1 MILLLNQKNDET
13 KADYFWRLYNGR
25 ENGVYDLT
33 YGELIN
39 LVFGLDLSADEA
51 RKRYY
56 GMRMLSEIMDEAPNK
71 TPISQE
77 DLIQLRDERNALN
90 NERRIN
96 ARDKRF
102 QEKLIEAVK
111 SIPSISFLSADK
123 DDDRND
129 DVSMRDI
136 SMRGMSMRD
145 MVIQLSDWHYGIQVD
160 NDYNTYNI
168 DIAEERLRRFVEVFA
183 KEEMKIKPKQIHVVF
198 QGDLISGNIH
208 NTLRLQNQEDLVDQI
223 SGVAN
228 LAIKTLLDISKNTY
242 APILA
247 YFVSGNHDRVTPKKE
262 DSLSGE
268 DYVKLVRWIVE
279 SAFNCSPRIGFWE
292 YNPNQVF
299 FKVCGLNFAAVHGDK
314 DKFDTLVGKLMTM
327 HREPLDCILT
337 AHNHHTHYQ
346 DVQKCRVIS
355 NGSLVGMDDYGE
367 RLRMVNYPS
376 QNILTVDID
385 GTIQL
390 HPVILEEKM

>member
-33 YGELIN
+33 YSELIN

-102 QEKLIEAVK
+102 QQKLIEAVK
-111 SIPSISFLSADK
+111 SIPSVSFLSADK

-129 DVSMRDI
+129 DVNI
-136 SMRGMSMRD
+136 YD
-145 MVIQLSDWHYGIQVD
+145 MVIQLSDWHYGLQVN

-168 DIAEERLRRFVEVFA
+168 DIAEERLRRFVESFA
-183 KEEMKIKPKQIHVVF
+183 KQAKKTKPKHVHVVF

-228 LAIKTLLDISKNTY
+228 LAIKTLLDISIHSYGNMSV
-242 APILA
+242 
-247 YFVSGNHDRVTPKKE
+247 YFVAGNHDRVTPKKE

-279 SAFNCSPRIGFWE
+279 SAFSYNPSIEFKD

-314 DKFDTLVGKLMTM
+314 DKSDTLVGKLMTM

-390 HPVILEEKM
+390 HPVLLERVV

>member
-13 KADYFWRLYNGR
+13 KVDYFWRLYNGR

-33 YGELIN
+33 YSELIN

-56 GMRMLSEIMDEAPNK
+56 GMRMVSEIMDEAPNK

-102 QEKLIEAVK
+102 QQKLIEAVK

-129 DVSMRDI
+129 DV
-136 SMRGMSMRD
+136 SMRD

-168 DIAEERLRRFVEVFA
+168 DIAEERLRMFAESFA
-183 KEEMKIKPKQIHVVF
+183 KQAKKTKPKQE
-198 QGDLISGNIH
+198 N
-208 NTLRLQNQEDLVDQI
+208 
-223 SGVAN
+223 
-228 LAIKTLLDISKNTY
+228 
-242 APILA
+242 
-247 YFVSGNHDRVTPKKE
+247 
-262 DSLSGE
+262 
-268 DYVKLVRWIVE
+268 
-279 SAFNCSPRIGFWE
+279 
-292 YNPNQVF
+292 
-299 FKVCGLNFAAVHGDK
+299 
-314 DKFDTLVGKLMTM
+314 
-327 HREPLDCILT
+327 
-337 AHNHHTHYQ
+337 
-346 DVQKCRVIS
+346 
-355 NGSLVGMDDYGE
+355 
-367 RLRMVNYPS
+367 
-376 QNILTVDID
+376 
-385 GTIQL
+385 
-390 HPVILEEKM
+390 